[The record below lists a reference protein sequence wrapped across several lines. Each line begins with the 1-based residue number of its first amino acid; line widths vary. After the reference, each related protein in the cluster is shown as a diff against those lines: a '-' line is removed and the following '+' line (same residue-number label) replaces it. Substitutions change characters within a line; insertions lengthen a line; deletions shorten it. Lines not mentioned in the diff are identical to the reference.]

1 MVAHIFQVSP
11 GNSAH
16 GRSAFPRQR
25 KTSTQQSYPKAV
37 SRTWSS
43 LRSQLFTCLF
53 ETGSHC
59 VAQVSPESTRLLPL
73 LLFSRQGVAQ
83 VSPELTK
90 IGLPLLPTAGIKG
103 AHHQA
108 WPVPLFLDVNANRQS
123 IGVLKKTAKGIEKLK
138 TCIGHKSLASIMK

>member
-1 MVAHIFQVSP
+1 MSSGPLQELTPNGWASAP
-11 GNSAH
+11 G
-16 GRSAFPRQR
+16 PC
-25 KTSTQQSYPKAV
+25 
-37 SRTWSS
+37 
-43 LRSQLFTCLF
+43 LFTSVIAFLQ
-53 ETGSHC
+53 TGSHC

-83 VSPELTK
+83 VSPKLTK

-103 AHHQA
+103 ACHQA

-138 TCIGHKSLASIMK
+138 TCIGHESLASIVK